1 MLDVV
6 EDHFEVLFVEGD
18 SRSDE
23 SSCERQCHVIVLPSR
38 SAHLRC

>member
-18 SRSDE
+18 SRSAE
-23 SSCERQCHVIVLPSR
+23 SSCERYFHVIVLPGR
-38 SAHLRC
+38 SARLRC